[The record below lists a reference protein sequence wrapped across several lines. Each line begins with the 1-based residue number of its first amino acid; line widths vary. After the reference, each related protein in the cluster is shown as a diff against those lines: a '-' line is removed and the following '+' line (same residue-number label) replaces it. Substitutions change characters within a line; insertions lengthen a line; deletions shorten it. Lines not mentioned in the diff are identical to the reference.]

1 MKKLA
6 KKILD
11 FVFNPRHEALILL
24 GLPLLAILIA
34 FIILIPQLQDFYY
47 TARSASYLKNA
58 QYSVTEIPESSA
70 EAANPL
76 SLQPAVTPIPTTDV
90 NLIQVSLTAQS
101 IEKDL
106 YVFVRDASGTP
117 VQGKTF
123 RLFFTYPNGQTAYFD
138 TENDGSCYLTDLTPG
153 SYTVSMQE
161 MNGYATA
168 APITA
173 QVKDAVNYT
182 KIENIEE
189 IVEIR
194 DLTEGLNEIKTN
206 GDVQSHAETVIE
218 YITSENPDT
227 VPQNLTEQYVYDAK
241 GNLTY
246 QYEYFYDDDGF
257 LLLRSGESTDV
268 IPNVEDGILVCGLR
282 YNEEISA
289 YETVELF
296 HEDNTPLE
304 EYMINAT
311 PITREYEY
319 LAGWQNENG
328 NLVYYSNG
336 QKLSGLKNIDGKLY
350 WFDNSG
356 IRGSS
361 VGIDVSFYN
370 GNINWNAVRNAG
382 IDFVIIRA
390 GFRGWGSASMYQD
403 TCFRQN
409 LLGAK
414 EAGLKV
420 GVYFYSTAVN
430 RVEAVEEASLVL
442 DWLGGTSLDCPVYID
457 MEYSGDY
464 PNGRQDRLSPAVR
477 VEVARAFCET
487 VRNSGYTPGVYATQ
501 SYFKTEL
508 DYNSVAEYSIWL
520 ASFTEN
526 NQLPNFQERY
536 DMWQFTDYGRVAG
549 VSGTVDFNVIR

>member
-34 FIILIPQLQDFYY
+34 FVILIPQLQDFYY

-70 EAANPL
+70 VPQNPAANP
-76 SLQPAVTPIPTTDV
+76 PAATPIPTTDL
-90 NLIQVSLTAQS
+90 NLIHVSLTAQS

-106 YVFVRDASGTP
+106 YVFVRDASGVP
-117 VQGKTF
+117 VQGKVF
-123 RLFFTYPNGQTAYFD
+123 PLFFTYPNGQTAYFN
-138 TENDGSCYLTDLTPG
+138 TETDGSCYLTNLNPG
-153 SYTVSMQE
+153 SYSVSMQE
-161 MNGYATA
+161 MDGYATA

-218 YITSENPDT
+218 YITSENPDHL
-227 VPQNLTEQYVYDAK
+227 PEDLTEQYVYDAN
-241 GNLTY
+241 GHLTY

-257 LLLRSGESTDV
+257 LLLRTGESTDV

-282 YNEEISA
+282 YNEVISA

-311 PITREYEY
+311 PITRQYEH

-328 NLVYYSNG
+328 ALVYYSNG
-336 QKLSGLKNIDGKLY
+336 QKLAGLKNIDGKLY

-356 IRGSS
+356 VRANS

-464 PNGRQDRLSPAVR
+464 PNGRQDLLSPAVR

-487 VRNSGYTPGVYATQ
+487 IRNSGYTPGVYATQ

-508 DYNSVAEYSIWL
+508 DFNSVAEYNIWL
-520 ASFTEN
+520 ASFTEFN
-526 NQLPNFQERY
+526 ELPNFQNRF